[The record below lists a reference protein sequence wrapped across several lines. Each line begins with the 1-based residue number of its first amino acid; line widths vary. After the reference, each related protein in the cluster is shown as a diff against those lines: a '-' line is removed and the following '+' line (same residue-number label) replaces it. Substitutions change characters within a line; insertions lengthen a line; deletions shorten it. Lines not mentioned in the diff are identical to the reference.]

1 MIVPSTMRIS
11 INANFIFLKP
21 NCIGVNMKL
30 DIRLIIKGSVCKNVN
45 SPLKAFTNTEPKE
58 MNINIYK
65 IDHMGPKTQLG
76 GAHLGFFKSKYQDEV
91 F

>member
-1 MIVPSTMRIS
+1 MIVPNTINIS
-11 INANFIFLKP
+11 INASSILLKP
-21 NCIGVNMKL
+21 NCIGVKMKL
-30 DIRLIIKGSVCKNVN
+30 DIRLIIKGNVCRKVN
-45 SPLKAFTNTEPKE
+45 FPLKAFTNTKPKE
-58 MNINIYK
+58 INIKIYK